1 MHNRLRMV
9 TASFLTKDLHSWWP
23 RGAARLMDHPPDGA
37 VASNQHGWHWLA
49 GTGTD
54 ASRTSGLQP
63 GDPGRALR
71 PEGDYVRRWVP
82 ELAHI
87 PGKAVHQPWSHDEG
101 YDHDYPKRLVDHA
114 EERKEALDRLD
125 ETR

>member
-1 MHNRLRMV
+1 M
-9 TASFLTKDLHSWWP
+9 A
-23 RGAARLMDHPPDGA
+23 
-37 VASNQHGWHWLA
+37 
-49 GTGTD
+49 GTD
-54 ASRTSGLQP
+54 ASLYFRVFNPVTQGERF
-63 GDPGRALR
+63 DPK
-71 PEGDYVRRWVP
+71 GDYVRRWVP

-114 EERKEALDRLD
+114 EERKEALDRLE